1 MKQDWLNPK
10 QININELLKDSNQ
23 NTIVLT
29 GNQRLTGV
37 LRGLSEQIFISQQFN
52 VWKSPFII
60 PWNSWLLMLWEE
72 SLISGLLPKY
82 EQLLSP
88 WQEYVIWQEVIKA
101 DLSVKPTYSTIQLVQ
116 NAWQLVGSWCIPQ
129 NESAFN
135 YNQDS
140 QLFWKW
146 LLRFQSICKEKN
158 FVSVV
163 SIANKLQP
171 LLKSQKL
178 IPPFHLILTGFDEL
192 NPLQVQFLT
201 TLENLGCRIE
211 WVERQTKSNQVFRIA
226 CKDVHEEREW
236 MARWVRKKQEDNPG
250 TRIGI
255 VAPQLQN
262 QRDAIQH
269 TLDEILIP
277 EIFHPESQN
286 LTPPYNFSLG
296 KALNQFS
303 PITTALNLLNF
314 FGTTLRFETVSHLL
328 RSPLIAGW
336 AEESGARALLDAKLR
351 EIGEPVFTVDALIDF
366 CVRCD
371 SNTACP
377 IFLQQLQSTKKWVT
391 VNNNNA
397 KPGQW
402 SSRIDHFLKRMGW
415 LEDYSLSH
423 ETFQLIGAWRE
434 LLAEFASLDWVMG
447 EMTAIDAI
455 NLLSQ
460 MASQRIF
467 QSQVDN
473 QTIQILGPLE
483 AQGIEF
489 DFLWVAGL
497 HDSAW
502 PNHFDPNPFIPI
514 PVQRKHQIPH
524 SSGQRELMV
533 ATQQMQRILGSAN
546 EVIVSYP
553 QFDEESILRPSPL
566 IKGFTAI
573 DAQDLALSN
582 VPLWRD
588 IIYAQSQS
596 EVIQQETILPVET
609 TLVRGG
615 SRIFELQAACPF
627 RAFAELR
634 LYASSL
640 GKVQMGLNAM
650 ERGNLVHRAMEK
662 IWGALNSHQQLMALS
677 EAQLAELIRTQV
689 MLAIDEIRV
698 DYPYTLTNRIRMIEI
713 ARISAQIDKWLALEK
728 TRSPFA
734 VTSREQTV
742 EIELAEL
749 KIKLKID
756 RIDTLV
762 DGRQIIIDYKTG
774 KVSPSE
780 WFGDR
785 PDKPQLPLYSLVL
798 AKQQLAGITFA
809 QLRVDQIAFSGITV
823 EENLLPKVKSFE
835 KMTQTQEI
843 ADWPTVIM
851 NWQRVLENLALQFLS
866 GEATVNPKKY
876 PETCQHCSLQVLCRI
891 NEATILSDIEFN
903 PETEA

>member
-23 NTIVLT
+23 STIVLT

-37 LRGLSEQIFISQQFN
+37 LRGLNEQIFISQQLS
-52 VWKSPFII
+52 VWKLPLII
-60 PWNSWLLMLWEE
+60 PWSSWLLTLWEE
-72 SLISGLLPKY
+72 ALISGRLPKY

-88 WQEYVIWQEVIKA
+88 WQEYIIWQEVIEA
-101 DLSVKPTYSTIQLVQ
+101 DFSVKPTYSTVQLVQ
-116 NAWQLVGSWCIPQ
+116 NAWQLIESWCIPR

-140 QLFWKW
+140 RSFWKW
-146 LLRFQSICKEKN
+146 LLRFQSLCKERN

-171 LLKSQKL
+171 LFKSQKL
-178 IPPFHLILTGFDEL
+178 IPPLHLILTGFDEL

-201 TLENLGCRIE
+201 TLDNLSCRIE
-211 WVERQTKSNQVFRIA
+211 WVECQTKSNQASRLA
-226 CKDVHEEREW
+226 CKDAHEERVW

-250 TRIGI
+250 ARIGI
-255 VAPQLQN
+255 VIPQLQD

-269 TLDEILIP
+269 ILDEILIP
-277 EIFHPESQN
+277 EIFDPESQN

-296 KALNQFS
+296 KALNQFP

-336 AEESGARALLDAKLR
+336 KQECGARALLDVKLR
-351 EIGEPVFTVDALIDF
+351 EIGEPVFTIDTLIDF
-366 CVRCD
+366 CVRFD

-377 IFLQQLQSTKKWVT
+377 IFLQQLQSIKKWVT
-391 VNNNNA
+391 VNYNAA

-402 SSRIDHFLKRMGW
+402 SSRIDHFLKMMGW
-415 LEDYSLSH
+415 FEDYSLPH
-423 ETFQLIGAWRE
+423 EIFQLIGAWRE
-434 LLAEFASLDWVMG
+434 LLAEFAALDWVMG

-455 NLLSQ
+455 GLLSQ
-460 MASQRIF
+460 MASKRIF
-467 QSQVDN
+467 QSPVDN
-473 QTIQILGPLE
+473 QAIQILGPLE

-489 DFLWVAGL
+489 DFLWMAGL
-497 HDSAW
+497 HDRAW
-502 PNHFDPNPFIPI
+502 PNHFDPNPFIPVSI
-514 PVQRKHQIPH
+514 QRKHQMPH
-524 SSGQRELMV
+524 SSGQREL
-533 ATQQMQRILGSAN
+533 AITTQQMQRILGSAS
-546 EVIVSYP
+546 EIIVSYP

-566 IKGFTAI
+566 IKAFTAI
-573 DAQDLALSN
+573 DASHLALSN
-582 VPLWRD
+582 ISVWRD
-588 IIYAQSQS
+588 VIYAQAQK
-596 EVIQQETILPVET
+596 EEILHDKAPSMKTTPVK
-609 TLVRGG
+609 GG
-615 SRIFELQAACPF
+615 SRILELQAACPF

-634 LYASSL
+634 LHASPL

-662 IWGALNSHQQLMALS
+662 IWGALNSHQQLMVLS
-677 EAQLAELIRTQV
+677 EAQLAKLIQEQV
-689 MLAIDEIRV
+689 TLAIDEIRA
-698 DYPYTLTNRIRMIEI
+698 DYPYTLTNRFRMMEI

-728 TRSPFA
+728 TRSSFA
-734 VTSREQTV
+734 VTSQELIV
-742 EIELAEL
+742 EIEVAEL

-774 KVSPSE
+774 KVNPSE

-785 PDKPQLPLYSLVL
+785 PDKPQLPLYSLAL
-798 AKQQLAGITFA
+798 EKQQLAGVAFA

-823 EENLLPKVKSFE
+823 EENLLPKVKSFK
-835 KMTQTQEI
+835 KMTQTQEM
-843 ADWPTVIM
+843 ADWSAVIM
-851 NWQRVLENLALQFLS
+851 DWQQVLENLAMRFLS

-876 PETCQHCSLQVLCRI
+876 PETCQHCALQVLCRI
-891 NEATILSDIEFN
+891 NEATTLSDIEFN
-903 PETEA
+903 PEAEA